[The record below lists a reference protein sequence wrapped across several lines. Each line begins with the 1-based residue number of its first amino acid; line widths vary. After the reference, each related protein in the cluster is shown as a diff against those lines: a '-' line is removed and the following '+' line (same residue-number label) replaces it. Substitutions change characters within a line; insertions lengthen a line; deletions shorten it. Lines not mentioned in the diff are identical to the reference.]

1 MPDVELDF
9 TCHGSTQTLTLSAQR
24 LCMLEVTPSQ
34 HWCYTKDRQAYEQ
47 HKRSRSACW
56 PTRRH
61 LQMHAVLL
69 TTSAAVN
76 CAQQPAQC
84 KFMTADCLAKDLQR
98 ALHSQGFCHVA
109 SGEGPEGMGQGLP
122 LPEDTEGGHMP
133 LGALMHWG
141 LLDSALALQS
151 SNAWLLVPF
160 QGCEICT
167 HGLQRP
173 DSTVQVSKC
182 SPSQQMQ
189 SIAAKRVGCSC
200 SVSQCVIGT

>member
-1 MPDVELDF
+1 
-9 TCHGSTQTLTLSAQR
+9 
-24 LCMLEVTPSQ
+24 MLEVTPSQ
-34 HWCYTKDRQAYEQ
+34 HWCYTKDRQAYKQ

-61 LQMHAVLL
+61 LQMHAVL

-98 ALHSQGFCHVA
+98 ALHSQGYCHVA

-122 LPEDTEGGHMP
+122 LPEDTEGGHTP

-141 LLDSALALQS
+141 LLNSALALQS
-151 SNAWLLVPF
+151 SSAWLLVPF
-160 QGCEICT
+160 QWCEICT
-167 HGLQRP
+167 HGLQCP
-173 DSTVQVSKC
+173 DSTVQVSKSVQVSKC

-189 SIAAKRVGCSC
+189 SKSANAVSC
-200 SVSQCVIGT
+200 SQACGLQLLGVTVCHR